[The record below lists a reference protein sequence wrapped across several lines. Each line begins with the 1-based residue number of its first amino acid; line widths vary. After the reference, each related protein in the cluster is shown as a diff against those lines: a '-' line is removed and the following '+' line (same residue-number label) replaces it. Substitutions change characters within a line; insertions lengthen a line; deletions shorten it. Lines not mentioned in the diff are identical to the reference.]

1 MKKLS
6 VFTSIFL
13 ISLIALAALFHALGF
28 RINLTESIPIGLYR
42 ITNEAPIK
50 NAYVIFCPDNRESF
64 RLARDRGYID
74 HGLYCDGYG
83 YLMKKVVAVSG
94 DILSVT
100 NKGVFVNHKLTP
112 YSKPK
117 LQDGMKRALPQWQVM
132 NYQLQKDEVMT
143 MTSQSEWSFDGRY
156 YGLVHTGQIKGMITP
171 IWVINKRREPHE
183 S

>member
-6 VFTSIFL
+6 VIISIFL
-13 ISLIALAALFHALGF
+13 ISLIVVAALFHGIGF

-42 ITNEAPIK
+42 IDSKAPIK
-50 NAYVIFCPDNRESF
+50 NSYVIFCPDDRKSF

-74 HGLYCDGYG
+74 HGLYCNGYG
-83 YLMKKVVAVSG
+83 YLM
-94 DILSVT
+94 
-100 NKGVFVNHKLTP
+100 NKGVFVNHILTP

-117 LQDGMKRALPQWQVM
+117 LQDGMKRSLPQWQVM
-132 NYQLQKDEVMT
+132 NYQLQNDEVMT

-183 S
+183 L

>member
-6 VFTSIFL
+6 VIITIVL
-13 ISLIALAALFHALGF
+13 ISTIAAGMLFHSMGF

-42 ITNEAPIK
+42 ITGTEPLK
-50 NAYVIFCPDNRESF
+50 NAYVIFCPDDRKTF
-64 RLARDRGYID
+64 RLAKNRGYID
-74 HGLYCDGYG
+74 HGLYCHGYG

-100 NKGVFVNHKLTP
+100 NEGVYVNQMLIP

-117 LQDGMKRALPQWQVM
+117 LQDGMKRTLPQWQVM
-132 NYQLQKDEVMT
+132 NYQLQEDEIMT

-156 YGLVHTGQIKGMITP
+156 YGLVHTRQIKGMITP
-171 IWVINKRREPHE
+171 IWVINKREKTT
-183 S
+183 

>member
-6 VFTSIFL
+6 VIITIFL
-13 ISLIALAALFHALGF
+13 ISTIAAGMLFHSMGF

-42 ITNEAPIK
+42 ITGTEPLK
-50 NAYVIFCPDNRESF
+50 NAYVIFCPDDRKTF
-64 RLARDRGYID
+64 RLAKNRGYID
-74 HGLYCDGYG
+74 HGLYCNGYG

-100 NKGVFVNHKLTP
+100 NEGVYVNQMLIP

-117 LQDGMKRALPQWQVM
+117 LQDGMKRTLPQWQVM
-132 NYQLQKDEVMT
+132 NYQLQEDEIMT

-156 YGLVHTGQIKGMITP
+156 YGLVHTRQIKGMITP
-171 IWVINKRREPHE
+171 IWVINKREKTT
-183 S
+183 

>member
-6 VFTSIFL
+6 AIISTLL
-13 ISLIALAALFHALGF
+13 ISLIVVGALFHAMGF

-42 ITNEAPIK
+42 ITSEAPIK

-74 HGLYCDGYG
+74 HALYCDGYG

-100 NKGVFVNHKLTP
+100 NEGVFVNQMLIPH
-112 YSKPK
+112 SKPK
-117 LQDGMKRALPQWQVM
+117 VQDGMKRTLPQWQVM

-156 YGLVHTGQIKGMITP
+156 YGLVHTRQIKGMIIP
-171 IWVINKRREPHE
+171 IWVINKREKTT
-183 S
+183 